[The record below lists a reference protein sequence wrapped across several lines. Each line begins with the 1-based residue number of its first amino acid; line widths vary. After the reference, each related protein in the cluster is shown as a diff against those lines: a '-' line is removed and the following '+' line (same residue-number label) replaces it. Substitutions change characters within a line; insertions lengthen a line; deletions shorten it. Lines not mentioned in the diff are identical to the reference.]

1 MTTGTLYGLGV
12 GPGDPDLLTVKA
24 LRIIRDVPVIAY
36 PAPDEGASLARS
48 IVAPHLERDY
58 EEIVIRMPLDA
69 ARFPAEDI
77 YDDAATMISA
87 RLQAGQDVAVL
98 CEGDAFMYGSF
109 LYLYQRLAADHQVI
123 VVPGVSSPMACAAA
137 LGAPLAARNDA
148 LMILPTTLPEDE
160 LSKRMALA
168 DGVVL
173 IKVGRHIDKARRA
186 LASVGLA
193 DTAQYIERASMAN
206 ERILPLADAPSPAP
220 YFSIIIAHRRQDAW
234 R

>member
-36 PAPDEGASLARS
+36 PAPDEGSSLARS
-48 IVAPHLERDY
+48 IIAPHLERDY

-77 YDDAATMISA
+77 YDDAAAKISA

-109 LYLYQRLAADHQVI
+109 LYLYQRLAADHRVI

-206 ERILPLADAPSPAP
+206 ERILPLADAPAPAP